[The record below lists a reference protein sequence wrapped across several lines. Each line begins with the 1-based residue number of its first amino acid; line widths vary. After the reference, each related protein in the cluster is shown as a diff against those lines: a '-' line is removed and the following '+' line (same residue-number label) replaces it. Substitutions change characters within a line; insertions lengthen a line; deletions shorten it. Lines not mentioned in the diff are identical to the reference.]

1 MTTHRRF
8 FDHVSSLTSV
18 FLSDKQSLPLR
29 RGTRRQL
36 QERDMKPYSL
46 CIRFVLFVL
55 IATSNVPVGHGQ
67 QAMADNPA
75 DLTRVGD
82 KVIKVNEAI
91 SMVQG
96 FGNTFLLATS
106 EGNVII
112 DTSIAAHA
120 QRHKPLLTA
129 NNKKPIKYI
138 ILTHGHGD
146 HTGGV
151 PLWKE
156 PRTQIIAQKNHVEFA
171 NYQARLRGFYAK
183 RNAAQFG
190 GNLGARVNIAGAGNY
205 GAKIEP
211 TILFNDKYEFALGG
225 VKFEINAAPSETYDH
240 LMVWVPRYKA
250 VFTGDVYYES
260 FPNLYT
266 LRGTEPRWALD
277 YVKSLNAILAL
288 KPEIVLPSH
297 GLPIRGNEEITR
309 RLTRYRD
316 AIQYVHDEVVKGMN
330 AGKDVYTLM
339 DEIKLPAA
347 LDIGE
352 SYGKLTWSIRGI
364 YEGYVGWFDLNPA
377 TMYEKP
383 ISSVYAD
390 VVRLAG
396 GPDAISLLAAGRV
409 QAGDAIGA
417 LHLTDIALASDPY
430 HRKSLEARLTALEI
444 LRSRC
449 KNTNERGWLDY
460 AIREAKA
467 KMEDK

>member
-1 MTTHRRF
+1 MKRNLLRAC
-8 FDHVSSLTSV
+8 V
-18 FLSDKQSLPLR
+18 FLTMLLASSNA
-29 RGTRRQL
+29 
-36 QERDMKPYSL
+36 
-46 CIRFVLFVL
+46 FVV
-55 IATSNVPVGHGQ
+55 VGQ
-67 QAMADNPA
+67 QGMAQNPA

-91 SMVQG
+91 NLVQG
-96 FGNTFLLATS
+96 FGNTFLITTS
-106 EGNVII
+106 EGNVVI
-112 DTSIAAHA
+112 DTSVAAHA
-120 QRHKPLLTA
+120 QKHKQLLSAVTA
-129 NNKKPIKYI
+129 GPIRYI

-156 PRTQIIAQKNHVEFA
+156 PGTQIIAQKNHVEFLH
-171 NYQARLRGFYAK
+171 YQTRLGGFYAK

-190 GNLGARVNIAGAGNY
+190 GNLGARAGGWAGNY

-211 TILFNDKYEFALGG
+211 TILFDDKYEFTLGG
-225 VKFEINAAPSETYDH
+225 VKFETYRAPSETYDH
-240 LMVWVPRYKA
+240 LMVWVPKYKA
-250 VFTGDVYYES
+250 VFSGDVFYES
-260 FPNLYT
+260 FPNIYT

-277 YVKSLNAILAL
+277 YINSLNAILAL
-288 KPEIVLPSH
+288 KPEVVLPSH

-339 DEIKLPAA
+339 QQIKLPAA

-364 YEGYVGWFDLNPA
+364 YEGYVGWFDLNPV
-377 TMYEKP
+377 TMYETP
-383 ISSVYAD
+383 VSSVYPD
-390 VVRLAG
+390 VVKLAG
-396 GPDAISLLAAGRV
+396 GPEAVAKLAIGRAE
-409 QAGDAIGA
+409 AGDAIAA
-417 LHLTDIALASDPY
+417 LHLTDIALRADPN
-430 HRKSLEARLTALEI
+430 HRMALEARLKALEI

-460 AIREAKA
+460 SIREAKG
-467 KMEDK
+467 KLGEK

>member
-1 MTTHRRF
+1 MLLATTN
-8 FDHVSSLTSV
+8 
-18 FLSDKQSLPLR
+18 
-29 RGTRRQL
+29 
-36 QERDMKPYSL
+36 
-46 CIRFVLFVL
+46 
-55 IATSNVPVGHGQ
+55 APVRSQ
-67 QAMADNPA
+67 QGMAQNPA

-91 SMVQG
+91 SFVQG
-96 FGNTFLLATS
+96 FGNTFLIATS

-129 NNKKPIKYI
+129 DHKGPIKYI

-156 PRTQIIAQKNHVEFA
+156 PGTQIIAQSNHVEFMH
-171 NYQARLRGFYAK
+171 YQTRLGGFYAR

-190 GNLGARVNIAGAGNY
+190 GNLGTRGGGTWPGNY
-205 GAKIEP
+205 GAKIAP
-211 TILFNDKYEFALGG
+211 TILFEDHYEFTLGG
-225 VKFEINAAPSETYDH
+225 VKFETHRAPSETYDH
-240 LMVWVPRYKA
+240 LMVWVPKYKA

-260 FPNLYT
+260 FPNIYT
-266 LRGTEPRWALD
+266 LRGTQPRWALD
-277 YVKSLNAILAL
+277 YINSLNAILAL
-288 KPEIVLPSH
+288 KPEVVLPSH
-297 GLPIRGNEEITR
+297 GLPIRGNAEITR
-309 RLTRYRD
+309 QLTRYRD

-330 AGKDVYTLM
+330 GGKDVYTLM
-339 DEIKLPAA
+339 KEIKLPAA
-347 LDIGE
+347 LDVGE

-377 TMYEKP
+377 TMYEVP
-383 ISSVYAD
+383 ISSVFPD
-390 VVRLAG
+390 VVTLAG
-396 GPDAISLLAAGRV
+396 GPDAVALLAAGRV

-417 LHLTDIALASDPY
+417 VHLSDMVLASDPS
-430 HRKSLEARLTALEI
+430 HRKSLEARLKALEI

-460 AIREAKA
+460 SIREAKA
-467 KMEDK
+467 KLGEN